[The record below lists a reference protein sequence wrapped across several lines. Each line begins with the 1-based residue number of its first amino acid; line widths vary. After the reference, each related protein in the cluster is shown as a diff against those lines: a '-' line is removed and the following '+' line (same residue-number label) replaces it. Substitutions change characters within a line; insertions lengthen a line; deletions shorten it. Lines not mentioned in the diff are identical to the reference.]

1 MNDLFLG
8 LIALGVLIMA
18 TIQVVAIVVAVRA
31 TRRVHEAVATLNA
44 DIKPIVEN
52 LRQMSADAAKAAA
65 TASAQVDR
73 AEKLIDEFT
82 SRIEHTVASL
92 QDKVLAPAREGFAL
106 LQNLRALFSFIRGD
120 QRRAEPRAAEPR
132 REPREPA
139 GKRPAAAED
148 EDPLFIG

>member
-1 MNDLFLG
+1 MNDVFLG
-8 LIALGVLIMA
+8 LIALGVLVMA
-18 TIQVVAIVVAVRA
+18 TIQVAAIVIALRA
-31 TRRVHEAVATLNA
+31 ARRVNEAVATLNA

-73 AEKLIDEFT
+73 AEKLIGDFT
-82 SRIEHTVASL
+82 NRIEQTVASL

-106 LQNLRALFSFIRGD
+106 LETLRALFSFIRGD
-120 QRRAEPRAAEPR
+120 QRRQERRPPEPR
-132 REPREPA
+132 REPREPGA
-139 GKRPAAAED
+139 KRQTGADE

>member
-8 LIALGVLIMA
+8 LIALGVLVMA
-18 TIQVVAIVVAVRA
+18 TIQIVAIIVALRA
-31 TRRVHEAVATLNA
+31 ARRVTEAVTTFNA

-73 AEKLIDEFT
+73 AETLIDDFT
-82 SRIEHTVASL
+82 SRIEQAVTSL

-106 LQNLRALFSFIRGD
+106 LQSVRALFSFMRGGE
-120 QRRAEPRAAEPR
+120 RREAPRPAEPR

-139 GKRPAAAED
+139 VKRHTAAED

>member
-1 MNDLFLG
+1 MNDVFLG
-8 LIALGVLIMA
+8 LIALGVLVMA
-18 TIQVVAIVVAVRA
+18 TIQVAAIVIALRA
-31 TRRVHEAVATLNA
+31 ARRVNEAVATLNT

-73 AEKLIDEFT
+73 AEKLIGEFT
-82 SRIEHTVASL
+82 GRIEQAITSL

-106 LQNLRALFSFIRGD
+106 LQSVRALFSFIRGD
-120 QRRAEPRAAEPR
+120 QRREQPRAAEPR
-132 REPREPA
+132 REPRDPA